1 LTTSA
6 EVRDEAPAAGTH
18 GVGRIPDFFVVGHAK
33 SGTTALY
40 SMLKS
45 HPEIFMPN
53 GKEPWYFATELHE
66 RPPPRPEGIAGTLE
80 EYGALFAGAAPEQ
93 RVGEASALYLWSH
106 TAAARIAAA
115 QPEAQIIAILRE
127 PASFLR
133 SLHSQ
138 FVQVYVEPETDF
150 RTALALE
157 PQRREGHQIPRYTYL
172 PQALLYSEHVHYVE
186 QLRRYRDL
194 FGAQRMKVLIY
205 EDFRRDN
212 EAAVRQ
218 VLRFLE
224 VDDTL
229 PIRVTEA
236 NPTVRVRSQRLHHL
250 VHALSVGR
258 GPLSRTAKAS
268 LKAVF
273 PARLRRGALRAT
285 QRHVLYTEPAI
296 PDQELTNELRRRFKG
311 EVEALSEYLDRDL
324 VSLWGY
330 EDVA

>member
-1 LTTSA
+1 
-6 EVRDEAPAAGTH
+6 
-18 GVGRIPDFFVVGHAK
+18 
-33 SGTTALY
+33 
-40 SMLKS
+40 MLRS
-45 HPEIFMPN
+45 HPQIFMPD
-53 GKEPWYFATELHE
+53 GKEPWYFASELHE
-66 RPPPRPEGIAGTLE
+66 RPPPRPEGIARNLE
-80 EYGALFAGAAPEQ
+80 EYAALFSAAGDEQ

-106 TAAARIAAA
+106 TAAAAIAEV
-115 QPEAQIIAILRE
+115 QPEARIVAILRE

-150 RTALALE
+150 RTAIALE
-157 PQRREGHQIPRYTYL
+157 QDRREGRRIPRHTYW
-172 PQALLYSEHVHYVE
+172 PQALLYSEHVRYVE

-194 FGAQRMKVLIY
+194 FGAERMMVLIY
-205 EDFRRDN
+205 DDFRRAN
-212 EAAVRQ
+212 EETVRR

-229 PIRVTEA
+229 PIRLTEA

-258 GPLSRTAKAS
+258 GPLSRAAKAS
-268 LKAVF
+268 LKAVL
-273 PARLRRGALRAT
+273 PARLRRDALRAT
-285 QRHVLYTEPAI
+285 QRRVIYAQPAA
-296 PDQELTNELRRRFKG
+296 PDEELTNELRRRFKG

-330 EDVA
+330 EEIA